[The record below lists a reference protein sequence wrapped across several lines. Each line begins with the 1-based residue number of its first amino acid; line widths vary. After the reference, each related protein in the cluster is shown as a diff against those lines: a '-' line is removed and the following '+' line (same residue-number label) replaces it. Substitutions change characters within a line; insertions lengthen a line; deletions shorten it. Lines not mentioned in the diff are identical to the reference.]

1 MFDRLIEHFLHF
13 PGIGP
18 RQAKRFVYFLARGD
32 KKFIE
37 DFSRDVLEITKGF
50 KECDSCHGFFEFKSS
65 ELTTCSTCSS
75 LNRDNS
81 KLMIVEKDVDFENI
95 EKTGVYDGKY
105 FILGGTLPVSN
116 DKKHDLKFRELFEK
130 VKKDIPKEIIIAT
143 SATVEGENTARYI
156 KKILEP
162 ITKKIPLKITK
173 LGRGLSTSTELE
185 YVDSDTISN
194 ALKNRK

>member
-1 MFDRLIEHFLHF
+1 MFDRLVEHFLRF

-18 RQAKRFVYFLARGD
+18 RQAKRFVYFLARSD
-32 KKFIE
+32 KNFIE
-37 DFSRDVLEITKGF
+37 NLSKDISEIASDF
-50 KECDSCHGFFEFKSS
+50 KECDSCHGFFEFKSV
-65 ELTTCSTCSS
+65 ETTTCSTCSN
-75 LNRDNS
+75 LNRDHS

-105 FILGGTLPVSN
+105 FILGGALSLSN
-116 DKKHDLKFRELFEK
+116 GKKNNLKFRELFEK
-130 VKKDIPKEIIIAT
+130 IKKEKQKEIIIAT

-156 KKILEP
+156 EKILEP
-162 ITKKIPLKITK
+162 IKDKIPLKITK

-185 YVDSDTISN
+185 YVDTDTISN